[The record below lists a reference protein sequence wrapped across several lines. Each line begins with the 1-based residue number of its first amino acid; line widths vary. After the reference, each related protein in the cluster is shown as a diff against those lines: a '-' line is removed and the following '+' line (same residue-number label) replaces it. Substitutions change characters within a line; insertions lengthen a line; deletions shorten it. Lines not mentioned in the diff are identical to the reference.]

1 MQSVQPSEPPSQP
14 PPTTKVK
21 QRRAGRMETQQR
33 KNQRYLDFLEG
44 QGKNA
49 KSARPNLY
57 HELRKQIQ
65 QQQQVTMFVDL

>member
-1 MQSVQPSEPPSQP
+1 
-14 PPTTKVK
+14 
-21 QRRAGRMETQQR
+21 METQQR